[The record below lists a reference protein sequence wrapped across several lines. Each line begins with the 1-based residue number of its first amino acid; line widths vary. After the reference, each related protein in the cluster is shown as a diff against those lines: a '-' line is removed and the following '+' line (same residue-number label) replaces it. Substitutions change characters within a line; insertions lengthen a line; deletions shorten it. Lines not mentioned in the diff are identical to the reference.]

1 MGVWMMLQYK
11 PNLKYIARRLRR
23 ETTESERVLW
33 LHLRRKQLL
42 GVQFYRQKPIG
53 DYVVDF
59 YAPQARLVVEVDG
72 SQHLDTSHAQHDA
85 YRDECLAS
93 QGLIVL
99 RFTNLQVLKEQNEVL
114 EAIFRTL
121 EDRLKQKTSLSP
133 PFHKGG
139 FSLSPPFIKEG

>member
-1 MGVWMMLQYK
+1 M
-11 PNLKYIARRLRR
+11 
-23 ETTESERVLW
+23 
-33 LHLRRKQLL
+33 
-42 GVQFYRQKPIG
+42 
-53 DYVVDF
+53 
-59 YAPQARLVVEVDG
+59 VVEVDG
-72 SQHLDTSHAQHDA
+72 SQHLDASHAQHDA

-133 PFHKGG
+133 PFV
-139 FSLSPPFIKEG
+139 KEDSRYLPLYERGIMGDLTL